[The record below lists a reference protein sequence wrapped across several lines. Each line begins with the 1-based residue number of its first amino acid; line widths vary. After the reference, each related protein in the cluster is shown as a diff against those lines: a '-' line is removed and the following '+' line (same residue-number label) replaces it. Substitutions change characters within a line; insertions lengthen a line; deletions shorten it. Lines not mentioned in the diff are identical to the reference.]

1 MDRLQP
7 LKRIYRENIR
17 ELISIGGMCLAVFV
31 ALLLVGKMLRLRHLL
46 VAMDLSVL
54 DIGSLFVYLTPFF
67 LMLLI
72 PVAGMISTFL
82 TFQRMSGDRELMAL
96 RAGGISLS
104 QLLPAP
110 GLFLLLCAGLTLF
123 VSLFGVSWGMDR
135 FQHTLLDLAQTR
147 AQLSLRPGV
156 FNRDFPGLVVYA
168 RNVDRDSGEMRGIF
182 IQDTTH
188 GDKGVNILAPQ
199 GRVATDH
206 NQGKVFFLLTNG
218 RIYRLDQE
226 HMEVLS
232 FGSYRVSLDLSR
244 LLQDVDVDRD
254 KPRYMSWTELSRIAA
269 SSGQK
274 TDKSPE
280 FIRTVRVE
288 RHKRWALPAACLVLG
303 LVALPL
309 GWILDELKRQY
320 GAVLIVGVFFAYYA
334 LFSLGVGLGQLGVL
348 SPAVGVWSPNI
359 LFAVLAAVLFRQ
371 ALRERKAPA
380 GKEVIS
386 VLRRKIQG

>member
-110 GLFLLLCAGLTLF
+110 GVFLLLCAGLTLF

-206 NQGKVFFLLTNG
+206 NRGKVFFLLTNG
-218 RIYRLDQE
+218 RIYRLDQKQ
-226 HMEVLS
+226 MEVLS

-269 SSGQK
+269 SSGQE

-320 GAVLIVGVFFAYYA
+320 GAILIVGVFFAYYA
-334 LFSLGVGLGQLGVL
+334 LFSLGLGLGQLGVL

-380 GKEVIS
+380 GKKVIS

>member
-1 MDRLQP
+1 MQP